1 MQLNRYFTIAIKNVD
16 SSLATANNEIIL
28 TSAGEELY
36 IQSGVI
42 SSDTEFGIAEGS
54 MNLEEILCDSDF
66 TLGEFNATKFEVELY
81 NISFD
86 LGGCPIEVTCTHTD
100 TGVVENIFMGIIDSS
115 TTDNNNFSRNIVA
128 YDMSYYVRDKDIST
142 TWNAYWD
149 SKETSTV
156 KALRQ
161 HLVESVGLKEVTG
174 TYINDDLTITKPDD
188 FTSVTLNDILPMLCE
203 LQGTIPHVNRDG
215 KLEYVTLGTDSIA
228 TLSDDDYE
236 SASIEF
242 SDYTTSKLTGIKV
255 YSTSDDCSQQYPANA
270 GTNAYIMSGNIFLL
284 NMIADEINT
293 ALEPVWYSIQNIQY
307 SPVTVPMIVGSVEYK
322 LGDYFKTAVGNH
334 YIFGQT
340 YSGSLLVEQTI
351 NCNASGETRDQQASS
366 TNNTMITGR
375 KFSKFTQDI
384 DKIEG
389 VVSATQKDV
398 STVTEQ
404 VTTLSET
411 VEGIQTTVKQTTTI
425 ANDAKKDAETAQSTA
440 DSASSKA
447 DTAQGTANSAKETA
461 DNASNTA
468 TQSITLASEIK
479 QTANDLTIQVSNNTQ
494 SANTNTQNLST
505 LRQTA
510 NAIQLA
516 VQQNGDNIEELKAC
530 LLVKVDGVYVLAQLA
545 DETTDLGNLSYTKI
559 TPQGVDIYSEG
570 DRVAYFRDKG
580 TYSKD
585 FITNGWHM
593 QTANDNNSFN
603 FIRKEYTLDE

>member
-1 MQLNRYFTIAIKNVD
+1 MELNRYFTIAIKNVD
-16 SSLATANNEIIL
+16 SSLASANNEIIL
-28 TSAGEELY
+28 TSADEELHSP
-36 IQSGVI
+36 SGKI
-42 SSDTEFGIAEGS
+42 TSDVDGFGIAEGS
-54 MNLEEILCDSDF
+54 MNLEELLCDSDF

-100 TGVVENIFMGIIDSS
+100 TGEVENIFTGIIDSS

-161 HLVESVGLKEVTG
+161 HLVESVGLEEVTG

-228 TLSDDDYE
+228 TLSDEDYE

-284 NMIADEINT
+284 NMTADEINT
-293 ALEPVWYSIQNIQY
+293 ALEPVWDSIQNIQY

-375 KFSKFTQDI
+375 KFSKFSQDI
-384 DKIEG
+384 DKIEAD
-389 VVSATQKDV
+389 VSATQ
-398 STVTEQ
+398 
-404 VTTLSET
+404 
-411 VEGIQTTVKQTTTI
+411 QT
-425 ANDAKKDAETAQSTA
+425 
-440 DSASSKA
+440 A
-447 DTAQGTANSAKETA
+447 DTAITQV
-461 DNASNTA
+461 SN
-468 TQSITLASEIK
+468 LK
-479 QTANDLTIQVSNNTQ
+479 QTANDLTIQVSNNAQ
-494 SANTNTQNLST
+494 SANANTQNLST
-505 LRQTA
+505 LQQTA

-559 TPQGVDIYSEG
+559 TSQGVDIYSEG

>member
-1 MQLNRYFTIAIKNVD
+1 MELNRYFTIAIKNVD

-28 TSAGEELY
+28 TSADEELHSP
-36 IQSGVI
+36 SGKI
-42 SSDTEFGIAEGS
+42 TSDVDGFGIAEGS
-54 MNLEEILCDSDF
+54 MNLEELLCDSDF

-100 TGVVENIFMGIIDSS
+100 TGVVENIFTGIIDSS

-161 HLVESVGLKEVTG
+161 HLVESVGLEEVAG

-228 TLSDDDYE
+228 TLSDEDYE

-284 NMIADEINT
+284 NMTADEINT
-293 ALEPVWYSIQNIQY
+293 ALEPVWDSIQNIQY
-307 SPVTVPMIVGSVEYK
+307 SPVTVPMIVGNVEYK

-375 KFSKFTQDI
+375 KFSKFSQDI
-384 DKIEG
+384 DKIEAD
-389 VVSATQKDV
+389 VSATQ
-398 STVTEQ
+398 
-404 VTTLSET
+404 
-411 VEGIQTTVKQTTTI
+411 QT
-425 ANDAKKDAETAQSTA
+425 
-440 DSASSKA
+440 A
-447 DTAQGTANSAKETA
+447 DTAITQV
-461 DNASNTA
+461 SN
-468 TQSITLASEIK
+468 LK

-494 SANTNTQNLST
+494 SANANTQNLST
-505 LRQTA
+505 LQQTA

-559 TPQGVDIYSEG
+559 TSQGVDIYSEG